1 MPAPAAATPEEK
13 GTQAWQFEFTPYL
26 FAAGMNG
33 KTGMNRVTADIDAG
47 FNDIFNNLDSGFMA
61 VFDARKGPWSLAVE
75 GVYFKLKDEKTS
87 SWAGPFG
94 NSSTGTVEATMTEQI
109 YQLSAG
115 YRVADD
121 RVKVDL
127 IAAARTTLLD
137 AQLNLTVTTGSPL
150 LPDGSRGTSFS
161 ESWWDPVIGVRALM
175 PLAEKW
181 TAVGYA
187 DIGGFGVGS
196 DLTYQLLA
204 GVNWQFAKSVSA
216 KLGYR
221 YLYQDYENNGFIWD
235 MTSSGFYLGAGF
247 RF

>member
-1 MPAPAAATPEEK
+1 MKGRALIVMAVVIIVAVMLIPMPAPAAATPEEK

-47 FNDIFNNLDSGFMA
+47 FNDIFNNLD
-61 VFDARKGPWSLAVE
+61 
-75 GVYFKLKDEKTS
+75 
-87 SWAGPFG
+87 
-94 NSSTGTVEATMTEQI
+94 TEQI